1 MAEEKKP
8 FHERVAEKIIDQ
20 LKAGTAPWQR
30 PWNPAA
36 AGAEGGSIIPINP
49 TTGKRYRGVNVVNL
63 MSEGHEDNRWM
74 TYKQAAAA
82 GAQVRKGEKGS
93 LVQYWKFD
101 DEQTLKDA
109 QGKPIKD
116 AEGNTM
122 KVRVELE
129 RPRPFY
135 AVVFNAEQIEGLPP
149 RTPPVPPEWNPIE
162 RAEAIL
168 QASGAKITELAG
180 NRAFYSPAT
189 DSITLPE
196 RSQFPSA
203 DRFYGTALHEVG
215 HWTGAPNRLDR
226 DLAHPFG
233 SEGYAKEELRAE
245 IASMILGDELQIG
258 HDPEQHVAY
267 VASWI
272 KALEDDPMEIV
283 RACSDAE
290 KINTFI
296 LAFEQKQIQ
305 ERDSQAVAAEQ
316 PDAAPLTPAD
326 AEEADR
332 RATMAQPVGVVL
344 HTTDSDFSHYHSF
357 NHSYDPT
364 VGAPHADLEAALT
377 SAGLTRI
384 GDVVGDDSRDYS
396 AMWET
401 AIERLS
407 PVFGIAPDDMT
418 MTNAYLERKGLAD
431 AFARAGEQLI
441 QAPPL
446 AVPAQG
452 VAGEIAE
459 QDTPINVAFREKN
472 EAKGLGA
479 KWDKEGR
486 TWFVPAGTDL
496 TPFAKWAK
504 EAPAPAVEGRDQ
516 QQAPAEPEAAD
527 RAAAPASAEQEGEQ
541 MTSTPKQP
549 PERKYLAVPFG
560 ERNVAKAAGAKW
572 DAAAKSWYAPEGSD
586 PAKLARWNPENRPN
600 RQEAAVSPQQEFA
613 EAMKAMG
620 LTVPHGH
627 PIMDGTRQR
636 VPAEGDK
643 GKETTGSYRAY
654 LDGHPAGHIENFRTG
669 LDMKWKSTGNT
680 LSEEEKARL
689 NAEAATKRDAREREQ
704 AATYEETAQRVQR
717 RAAALTQ
724 IESPTPYMVRKGIEP
739 TIGAMMDGRDG
750 TIHLPAIDTQG
761 THWTTQY
768 IQEDG
773 TKRFAKDSHKE
784 GCFHV
789 VNGGRTPEEAPAA
802 LAAAPRLMIGE
813 GYATMTTIGSVV
825 GHPTVSAFD
834 SGNLPAVAKAL
845 HERFPDKPIFIV
857 GEDDQR
863 VLERH
868 GYNPGRE
875 KATEAANAVG
885 GKPMFPTFAPGEQ
898 AADPKRFTDF
908 NDLAMNSSLGREGL
922 ERQVKAAVE
931 NPRAQALT
939 GPRLSVDEEN
949 QQQRRSGPA
958 IGNDQPAHRRSARI

>member
-36 AGAEGGSIIPINP
+36 PGAEGGSIIPMNP

-63 MSEGHEDNRWM
+63 MSEGHDDNRWM

-109 QGKPIKD
+109 QGKPVKD
-116 AEGNTM
+116 AEGNTV

-149 RTPPVPPEWNPIE
+149 RTPPVPPEWNPID
-162 RAEAIL
+162 RADAL
-168 QASGAKITELAG
+168 LKASGAKITELPG

-215 HWTGAPNRLDR
+215 HWTGAPSRLDR

-272 KALEDDPMEIV
+272 KALEVDPMEIV

-305 ERDSQAVAAEQ
+305 EIDGQAVAAEE
-316 PDAAPLTPAD
+316 PEAPVLIPTD
-326 AEEADR
+326 AEVADR
-332 RATMAQPVGVVL
+332 PAIVGQP
-344 HTTDSDFSHYHSF
+344 
-357 NHSYDPT
+357 
-364 VGAPHADLEAALT
+364 
-377 SAGLTRI
+377 
-384 GDVVGDDSRDYS
+384 
-396 AMWET
+396 
-401 AIERLS
+401 
-407 PVFGIAPDDMT
+407 
-418 MTNAYLERKGLAD
+418 
-431 AFARAGEQLI
+431 
-441 QAPPL
+441 
-446 AVPAQG
+446 
-452 VAGEIAE
+452 AE

-472 EAKGLGA
+472 EAKGFGA
-479 KWDKEGR
+479 KWDKDAR
-486 TWFVPAGTDL
+486 TWYVPAGTDL

-504 EAPAPAVEGRDQ
+504 DAPAPAVESPSQ
-516 QQAPAEPEAAD
+516 QAAPAEPERAETP
-527 RAAAPASAEQEGEQ
+527 AAAPSVEQEGQ
-541 MTSTPKQP
+541 PMTNRSDKPQQP
-549 PERKYLAVPFG
+549 PERKYLAVPYG
-560 ERNVAKAAGAKW
+560 ERHVAKAAGAKW
-572 DAAAKSWYAPEGSD
+572 DAAAKSWYVGEGSD
-586 PAKLARWNPENRPN
+586 PSKLARWNPDTVAH
-600 RQEAAVSPQQEFA
+600 RQEAAVSPEVEFA
-613 EAMKAMG
+613 AAMKAMG
-620 LTVPHGH
+620 LTIPAGH

-636 VPAEGDK
+636 VPTTDDK
-643 GKETTGSYRAY
+643 GKETSGFYIAY
-654 LDGHPAGHIENFRTG
+654 LDGHPAGHIKNFKSS
-669 LDMKWKSTGNT
+669 LDMNWKSTGNA

-704 AATYEETAQRVQR
+704 AATYEETAGRVQR
-717 RAAALTQ
+717 RAAGYQQ

-739 TIGAMMDGRDG
+739 TIGAMMDGRDS
-750 TIHLPAIDTQG
+750 TIHLPAIDAQG
-761 THWTTQY
+761 KHWTTQY
-768 IQEDG
+768 IQDDG
-773 TKRFAKDSHKE
+773 TKRYAKDSHKE

-789 VNGGRTPEEAPAA
+789 VNGGRTPEEALAA

-813 GYATMTTIGSVV
+813 GYATMNTIASVV
-825 GHPTVSAFD
+825 QHPTVSAFD

-845 HERFPDKPIFIV
+845 HGRFPDKPIFVV

-885 GKPMFPTFAPGEQ
+885 GKPMFLTFAPGEQ
-898 AADPKRFTDF
+898 AADPARFTDF
-908 NDLAMNSSLGREGL
+908 NDLAVNSSLGREGL

-939 GPRLSVDEEN
+939 GPRLSVDEET
-949 QQQRRSGPA
+949 QQKRRSGPA
-958 IGNDQPAHRRSARI
+958 IGDDQPAQRRSARI

>member
-36 AGAEGGSIIPINP
+36 PGAEGGSIIPMNP

-63 MSEGHEDNRWM
+63 MSEGHDDNRWM

-82 GAQVRKGEKGS
+82 GAQVLKGEKGS

-109 QGKPIKD
+109 QGKPVKD
-116 AEGNTM
+116 AEGNTV

-149 RTPPVPPEWNPIE
+149 RTPPVPPEWNPID
-162 RAEAIL
+162 RADAL
-168 QASGAKITELAG
+168 LKASGAKITELPG

-215 HWTGAPNRLDR
+215 HWTGAPSRLDR

-233 SEGYAKEELRAE
+233 SEGYAKEELRAA

-305 ERDSQAVAAEQ
+305 EIDGQAVAAEE
-316 PDAAPLTPAD
+316 PEAPVLIPTD
-326 AEEADR
+326 AEVADR
-332 RATMAQPVGVVL
+332 PAIVGQP
-344 HTTDSDFSHYHSF
+344 
-357 NHSYDPT
+357 
-364 VGAPHADLEAALT
+364 
-377 SAGLTRI
+377 
-384 GDVVGDDSRDYS
+384 
-396 AMWET
+396 
-401 AIERLS
+401 
-407 PVFGIAPDDMT
+407 
-418 MTNAYLERKGLAD
+418 
-431 AFARAGEQLI
+431 
-441 QAPPL
+441 
-446 AVPAQG
+446 
-452 VAGEIAE
+452 AE

-472 EAKGLGA
+472 EAKGFGA
-479 KWDKEGR
+479 KWDKDAR
-486 TWFVPAGTDL
+486 TWYVPAGTDL

-504 EAPAPAVEGRDQ
+504 DAPAPAVESPSQ
-516 QQAPAEPEAAD
+516 QAAPAEPERAETP
-527 RAAAPASAEQEGEQ
+527 AAAPSVEQEGQ
-541 MTSTPKQP
+541 PMTNRSDKPQQA
-549 PERKYLAVPFG
+549 PERKYLAVPYG
-560 ERNVAKAAGAKW
+560 ERHVAKAAGAKW
-572 DAAAKSWYAPEGSD
+572 DAAAKSWYVGEGSD
-586 PAKLARWNPENRPN
+586 PSKLARWNPDTVAH
-600 RQEAAVSPQQEFA
+600 RQEAAVSPEVEFA
-613 EAMKAMG
+613 AAMKAMG
-620 LTVPHGH
+620 LTIPAGH

-636 VPAEGDK
+636 VPTTDDK
-643 GKETTGSYRAY
+643 GKETSGFYIAY
-654 LDGHPAGHIENFRTG
+654 LDGHPAGHIKNFKSS
-669 LDMKWKSTGNT
+669 LDMNWKSTGNA

-704 AATYEETAQRVQR
+704 AATYEETAGRVQR
-717 RAAALTQ
+717 RAAGYQQ

-739 TIGAMMDGRDG
+739 TIGAMMDGRDS
-750 TIHLPAIDTQG
+750 TIHLPAIDAQG
-761 THWTTQY
+761 KHWTTQY
-768 IQEDG
+768 IQDDG
-773 TKRFAKDSHKE
+773 TKRYAKDSHKE

-789 VNGGRTPEEAPAA
+789 VNGGRTPEEALAA

-813 GYATMTTIGSVV
+813 GYATMNTIASVV
-825 GHPTVSAFD
+825 QHPTVSAFD

-898 AADPKRFTDF
+898 AADPARFTDF
-908 NDLAMNSSLGREGL
+908 NDLAVNSSLGREGL

-939 GPRLSVDEEN
+939 GPRLSVDEET
-949 QQQRRSGPA
+949 QQKRRSGPA
-958 IGNDQPAHRRSARI
+958 IGDDQPAQRRSARI

>member
-36 AGAEGGSIIPINP
+36 PGAEGGSIIPMNP

-63 MSEGHEDNRWM
+63 MSEGHDDNRWM

-149 RTPPVPPEWNPIE
+149 RTPPVPPEWNPID
-162 RAEAIL
+162 RAEALL
-168 QASGAKITELAG
+168 QASGAKITELPG

-305 ERDSQAVAAEQ
+305 EIDGQAVAAEE
-316 PDAAPLTPAD
+316 PEAPALTPTE
-326 AEEADR
+326 AEVADR
-332 RATMAQPVGVVL
+332 PAIVGQP
-344 HTTDSDFSHYHSF
+344 
-357 NHSYDPT
+357 
-364 VGAPHADLEAALT
+364 
-377 SAGLTRI
+377 
-384 GDVVGDDSRDYS
+384 
-396 AMWET
+396 
-401 AIERLS
+401 
-407 PVFGIAPDDMT
+407 
-418 MTNAYLERKGLAD
+418 
-431 AFARAGEQLI
+431 
-441 QAPPL
+441 
-446 AVPAQG
+446 
-452 VAGEIAE
+452 AE

-472 EAKGLGA
+472 EAKGFGA
-479 KWDKEGR
+479 KWDKEAR
-486 TWFVPAGTDL
+486 TWYVPAGTDL
-496 TPFAKWAK
+496 TPFAKWAND
-504 EAPAPAVEGRDQ
+504 APAPAVESPSQ
-516 QQAPAEPEAAD
+516 QAAPAELERAETP
-527 RAAAPASAEQEGEQ
+527 AAAPSVEQEGQ
-541 MTSTPKQP
+541 PMTNRSDKPQQA
-549 PERKYLAVPFG
+549 PERKYLAVPYG
-560 ERNVAKAAGAKW
+560 ERHVAKAAGAKW
-572 DAAAKSWYAPEGSD
+572 DAAAKSWYVGEGSD
-586 PAKLARWNPENRPN
+586 PAKLARWNPDQVAH
-600 RQEAAVSPQQEFA
+600 RQEAAVSPDVEFA
-613 EAMKAMG
+613 AAMKAMG
-620 LTVPHGH
+620 LTVPAGH

-636 VPAEGDK
+636 VPTTDDK
-643 GKETTGSYRAY
+643 GKETSGFYIAY
-654 LDGHPAGHIENFRTG
+654 LDGHPAGHIKNFKSS
-669 LDMKWKSTGNT
+669 LDMNWKSTGNA

-704 AATYEETAQRVQR
+704 AATYEETAGRVQR
-717 RAAALTQ
+717 RAAGYKQ
-724 IESPTPYMVRKGIEP
+724 IEAPTPYMVRKGIEP
-739 TIGAMMDGRDG
+739 TIGAMMDGRDS
-750 TIHLPAIDTQG
+750 TIHLPAIDAQG
-761 THWTTQY
+761 KHWTTQY
-768 IQEDG
+768 IQDDG
-773 TKRFAKDSHKE
+773 TKRYAKDSHKE

-789 VNGGRTPEEAPAA
+789 VNGGKTPEEALAA

-813 GYATMTTIGSVV
+813 GYATMNTIGTVV

-885 GKPMFPTFAPGEQ
+885 GKAMFPTFAPGEQ

-908 NDLAMNSSLGREGL
+908 NDLAVNSSLGREGL

-939 GPRLSVDEEN
+939 GPRLSVDEET
-949 QQQRRSGPA
+949 QQKRRSGPA
-958 IGNDQPAHRRSARI
+958 IGDDQPAQRRSARI

>member
-36 AGAEGGSIIPINP
+36 PGAEGGSIIPMNP

-63 MSEGHEDNRWM
+63 MSEGHGDNRWM

-109 QGKPIKD
+109 QGKPVKD
-116 AEGNTM
+116 AEGNTV

-149 RTPPVPPEWNPIE
+149 RTPPVPPEWNPID

-168 QASGAKITELAG
+168 QASGAKITELPG

-233 SEGYAKEELRAE
+233 SEAYAKEELRAE

-305 ERDSQAVAAEQ
+305 EIDGQ
-316 PDAAPLTPAD
+316 
-326 AEEADR
+326 
-332 RATMAQPVGVVL
+332 
-344 HTTDSDFSHYHSF
+344 
-357 NHSYDPT
+357 
-364 VGAPHADLEAALT
+364 
-377 SAGLTRI
+377 
-384 GDVVGDDSRDYS
+384 
-396 AMWET
+396 
-401 AIERLS
+401 
-407 PVFGIAPDDMT
+407 
-418 MTNAYLERKGLAD
+418 
-431 AFARAGEQLI
+431 
-441 QAPPL
+441 
-446 AVPAQG
+446 AVPAEEPAAPALTEAELADRPAIVGQP
-452 VAGEIAE
+452 AE

-472 EAKGLGA
+472 EAKGFGA
-479 KWDKEGR
+479 KWDKEAR
-486 TWFVPAGTDL
+486 TWYVPAGTDL

-504 EAPAPAVEGRDQ
+504 DAPMPAVESPSQ
-516 QQAPAEPEAAD
+516 QAAPAEPERAD
-527 RAAAPASAEQEGEQ
+527 VPAAAPSVEQEGQ
-541 MTSTPKQP
+541 PMTNRSDKPQQA
-549 PERKYLAVPFG
+549 PERKYLAVPYG
-560 ERNVAKAAGAKW
+560 ERHVAKAAGAKW
-572 DAAAKSWYAPEGSD
+572 DAAAKSWYIGEGSD
-586 PAKLARWNPENRPN
+586 SAKLARWNPDQVAH
-600 RQEAAVSPQQEFA
+600 RQEAAVSPEVEFA
-613 EAMKAMG
+613 AAMKAMG
-620 LTVPHGH
+620 LTIPAGH

-636 VPAEGDK
+636 VPTTDDK
-643 GKETTGSYRAY
+643 GKETSGFYIAY
-654 LDGHPAGHIENFRTG
+654 LDGHPAGHIKNFKSS
-669 LDMKWKSTGNT
+669 LDMNWKSTGNA

-689 NAEAATKRDAREREQ
+689 NAGAATKRDAREREQ
-704 AATYEETAQRVQR
+704 AATYEETAGRVQR
-717 RAAALTQ
+717 KAAGYQQ
-724 IESPTPYMVRKGIEP
+724 IEAPTPYMVRKGIEP
-739 TIGAMMDGRDG
+739 TIGAMMDGRDS
-750 TIHLPAIDTQG
+750 TIHLPAIDAQG
-761 THWTTQY
+761 KHWTTQY
-768 IQEDG
+768 IQDDG
-773 TKRFAKDSHKE
+773 TKRYAKDSHKE

-789 VNGGRTPEEAPAA
+789 VNGGKTAEEALAA
-802 LAAAPRLMIGE
+802 LEAAPRLMIGE
-813 GYATMTTIGSVV
+813 GYATMNTIGTVV

-908 NDLAMNSSLGREGL
+908 NDLAVNSSLGREGL

-939 GPRLSVDEEN
+939 GPRLSVDEET
-949 QQQRRSGPA
+949 QQKRRSGPA
-958 IGNDQPAHRRSARI
+958 IGDDQPAQRRSARI